1 MSRRFAYAID
11 KRYLPLLVPFG
22 LRGSKDGVT
31 LTDDGSLSAT
41 FGFFKI
47 KTPLA
52 NVTEAHI
59 TRHYRWW
66 TAFGV
71 RGSMVDDGL
80 SFGTNHRAGV
90 CIHFAD
96 KVPSPLRRSGHS
108 ALTVTVADLEGLTSA
123 LGAGPGAPPERPG
136 ARDLDRGRRSLFLLR
151 EATRGSDCDQPGR
164 RRDPSQ
170 RHDQRSQGCPR

>member
-1 MSRRFAYAID
+1 MSKRFAYAID

-59 TRHYRWW
+59 TRNYRWW
-66 TAFGV
+66 TQISGV
-71 RGSMVDDGL
+71 WCALVVKRLGS
-80 SFGTNHRAGV
+80 R
-90 CIHFAD
+90 
-96 KVPSPLRRSGHS
+96 
-108 ALTVTVADLEGLTSA
+108 
-123 LGAGPGAPPERPG
+123 
-136 ARDLDRGRRSLFLLR
+136 
-151 EATRGSDCDQPGR
+151 
-164 RRDPSQ
+164 
-170 RHDQRSQGCPR
+170 